1 MKFLPSHYPR
11 ENLDRKTKDNNLVLT
26 RLINLTLGFFLF
38 IQNLRKTYQFFTPY
52 ILISFKIKL
61 PGNTST
67 YRSSLIKHDNN
78 IALSTPNTKFPISFE
93 SEEIGFLKENAH
105 GLQRSNDKPGISLQ
119 QIKMH

>member
-1 MKFLPSHYPR
+1 MKFLPSQYPK
-11 ENLDRKTKDNNLVLT
+11 ENLDRKTKDNSLVLI
-26 RLINLTLGFFLF
+26 RVINLTLDFFSF
-38 IQNLRKTYQFFTPY
+38 IQNLRKTYLFFTPY
-52 ILISFKIKL
+52 ILVSFKIKL

-67 YRSSLIKHDNN
+67 YRSILVNMINN
-78 IALSTPNTKFPISFE
+78 LALSTPNIKFPISLE